1 MSEAR
6 RKGRRGKKRG
16 RSKNKEF
23 MDAAL
28 DAFIR
33 DQALQKWQEV
43 DGLRSGAK
51 LNALQ
56 AVEASNEFLAK
67 GAYRDLWRDWW
78 QQEVIDA
85 EQGIDEALFGKIE
98 NAVRGAVLEE
108 REARKQE
115 QDALLEDSF
124 VYKEFIARQMEHL
137 LFEAAGDIEDEI

>member
-1 MSEAR
+1 MSEVR
-6 RKGRRGKKRG
+6 RKGPRGKKRG

-33 DQALQKWQEV
+33 DQALQKWHEV

-51 LNALQ
+51 LEAAQ
-56 AVEASNEFLAK
+56 AVAASNEFLAK

-78 QQEVIDA
+78 RQEVL
-85 EQGIDEALFGKIE
+85 ETEPGTDEVLFGQIE
-98 NAVRGAVLEE
+98 KAVRGAVLEE
-108 REARKQE
+108 REARRQE

-124 VYKEFIARQMEHL
+124 VYKEFIARQMDHL
-137 LFEAAGDIEDEI
+137 LFEAAGDIEEDI